1 MVVRL
6 TDGALSSDLFPQH
19 YYPLNGGDDLIPV
32 RWTALEIL
40 EKTGEEETQWHVYST
55 ASDMVRFKNS

>member
-19 YYPLNGGDDLIPV
+19 YYPLNGGAELIPV

-40 EKTGEEETQWHVYST
+40 ESTGDGETQWNVHTT
-55 ASDMVRFKNS
+55 ASDMVRF